1 MAIMVQQQPNNLKQ
15 EITFE
20 KNGFIGIFD
29 NVFED
34 EYIDEL
40 IKFFESRD
48 GMNFVQNSSAN
59 GNLKIDRDMDEMFLD
74 DIATIQ
80 TTLFSK
86 TLE

>member
-40 IKFFESRD
+40 INFFEAKD
-48 GMNFVQNSSAN
+48 KMNFVQK
-59 GNLKIDRDMDEMFLD
+59 LRKILLHTY
-74 DIATIQ
+74 TID
-80 TTLFSK
+80 LMA
-86 TLE
+86 